1 MNRPR
6 KIRTLEDNSNI
17 PEIPDYIIDELA
29 RHVKTPDDLNRLSR
43 HLLKLTVEKALSA
56 ELTKHLGYSKNT
68 ITGRDTGNSRN
79 GFGIKTLKTTDGEIV
94 IDTPRD
100 RTGTFEPLL
109 VRKGQTRFT
118 AMDDQILAL
127 YARGMSTRDIVDM
140 FQQLYGVE
148 VSAALVSKVT
158 NAVLEEVKAWQ
169 DRPLDEVYPI
179 VYLDCLR
186 VKVQQDGKVIDKS
199 VYLALGINMDGHKE
213 LLGLWMTEN
222 EGAKFWMNVLT
233 QLHNRGLKDIFIAC
247 VDGLK
252 GFPDAIKA
260 VYPQTHI
267 QLCIVH
273 QVRHSLRYVP
283 DKDRKAVAAA
293 LKSIY
298 QSVTVQAAQI
308 QLDEF
313 AARWDDQYPS
323 ISRSWRNNW
332 ENLITLFD
340 YPDDIRRA
348 IYTTNAIE
356 SLNSVLRKSIK
367 TRKLFPTD
375 DSVYKLIY
383 LVIQQASRRW
393 TMPIH
398 HWKQALNRF
407 SIDFPERMPKFN

>member
-1 MNRPR
+1 MSRPR
-6 KIRTLEDNSNI
+6 KIRPVEDLSLL
-17 PEIPDYIIDELA
+17 PEIPDHVIETLA
-29 RHVKTPDDLNRLSR
+29 RHVKTPEDLNRLSQ

-56 ELTKHLGYSKNT
+56 ELTDHLGYGKHALA
-68 ITGRDTGNSRN
+68 GHGTGNSRN
-79 GFGIKTLKTTDGEIV
+79 GFSSKTVKTTDGEMV
-94 IDTPRD
+94 ISTPRD
-100 RTGTFEPLL
+100 REGSFEPVLL
-109 VRKGQTRFT
+109 RKGQTRFSG
-118 AMDDQILAL
+118 MDDQILAL

-148 VSAALVSKVT
+148 VSASLVSTVT
-158 NAVLEEVKAWQ
+158 DAVIHEVKAWQ
-169 DRPLDEVYPI
+169 SRPLDALYPI
-179 VYLDCLR
+179 VYLDCLV
-186 VKVQQDGKVIDKS
+186 VKVKQDHKIINKAM
-199 VYLALGINMDGHKE
+199 YLALGVNMDGHKE
-213 LLGLWMTEN
+213 LLGLWMSEN
-222 EGAKFWMNVLT
+222 EGAKFWLSVLT
-233 QLHNRGLKDIFIAC
+233 ELQNRGLKDIFIAC

-260 VYPQTHI
+260 VYPQTRV

-283 DKDRKAVAAA
+283 DKDRKTVARD

-298 QSVTVQAAQI
+298 QSATAEAASI
-308 QLDEF
+308 RLDEF
-313 AARWDDQYPS
+313 GETWDAQYPS

-332 ENLITLFD
+332 ENLTPLFD
-340 YPDDIRRA
+340 YPDDIRKV

-375 DSVYKLIY
+375 DSVYKLVY
-383 LVIQQASRRW
+383 LAIQQASRRW

-407 SIDFPERMPKFN
+407 SIEFPERMPKIF